1 MKSID
6 ILEAEFSSIKP
17 NASIVLLG
25 KRRTGKTTWAKVI
38 LQTLDKSIHRF
49 VAFCGN
55 KDNECEWKRILPPLF
70 VMRKNIESL
79 TKLRD
84 YQDRKVSEFTSNDLE
99 VPVKYRV
106 CVILDDCGSDRKFMH
121 SNIIKDIL
129 SNGRHYGMTLVI
141 LCQYLNQLHPEN
153 RDQLDY
159 LGILYT
165 SNHKNIK
172 KIHEEYVNMTDIRTF
187 KFVVNACTVDRGCCW
202 VDNTTTPST
211 IDECVFYKRI
221 HTLPSA
227 SIGHAYMY
235 EFSRTHLLDEKE
247 LTTKQQNNE
256 VTHNLSDSNSDS
268 MDEDVL
274 KADILNPSRVYSDK
288 HGDVRICKIVNKQK
302 IE

>member
-121 SNIIKDIL
+121 SNIIKDIF
-129 SNGRHYGMTLVI
+129 VFI
-141 LCQYLNQLHPEN
+141 L
-153 RDQLDY
+153 
-159 LGILYT
+159 
-165 SNHKNIK
+165 
-172 KIHEEYVNMTDIRTF
+172 
-187 KFVVNACTVDRGCCW
+187 
-202 VDNTTTPST
+202 
-211 IDECVFYKRI
+211 
-221 HTLPSA
+221 
-227 SIGHAYMY
+227 
-235 EFSRTHLLDEKE
+235 
-247 LTTKQQNNE
+247 
-256 VTHNLSDSNSDS
+256 
-268 MDEDVL
+268 
-274 KADILNPSRVYSDK
+274 
-288 HGDVRICKIVNKQK
+288 
-302 IE
+302 